1 MSTPKKRDSNLT
13 EPLEKEGVSLLRQ
26 HAALSPE
33 RWASYPPGRQLMM
46 IANEMNRASKLFS
59 PGDLERLRH
68 AYERVLALVDL
79 TIQVN
84 DRRSLRRELLRWRDL
99 IAEQYAAP
107 EPDSRAHGAAF
118 RALLQ
123 LHPETWR
130 QLPYVTG
137 AASF

>member
-1 MSTPKKRDSNLT
+1 
-13 EPLEKEGVSLLRQ
+13 
-26 HAALSPE
+26 
-33 RWASYPPGRQLMM
+33 
-46 IANEMNRASKLFS
+46 MNRASKLFS
-59 PGDLERLRH
+59 PEDRERLRH

-99 IAEQYAAP
+99 IAEQYVLP
-107 EPDSRAHGAAF
+107 EADWRAHGAAF

-123 LHPETWR
+123 LHPEAWR

-137 AASF
+137 ATIL